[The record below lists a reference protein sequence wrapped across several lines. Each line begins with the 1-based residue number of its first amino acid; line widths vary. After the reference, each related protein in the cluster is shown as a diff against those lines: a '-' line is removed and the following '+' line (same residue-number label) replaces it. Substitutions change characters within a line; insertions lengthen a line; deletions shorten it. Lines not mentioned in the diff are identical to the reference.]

1 MGRVISVLDCFSVRE
16 PVVSA
21 ARVRE
26 LTALPVTT
34 ANRLLRNLV
43 AHGLVQRDGENFK
56 LGLRILGWSESAKAA
71 SSLLAIA
78 GPVIERLKDKSGET
92 ITVGVRIGSKRTVIA
107 DCQSDKSLIYR
118 PHIGQVL
125 PLHAGS
131 GGKTLLAF
139 DRADLEVVELVKLTA
154 ATITDRKAFI
164 AELDR
169 IRERG
174 WAFAVQEREEGLNS
188 ASAPVFDARGDLLA
202 VVTIG
207 GPSFRMP
214 KQKAQVFGAMVRE
227 SADELS
233 ELLGRSRAAAP

>member
-1 MGRVISVLDCFSVRE
+1 MISVLDCFSVRE
-16 PVVSA
+16 PLLSA
-21 ARVRE
+21 ASIRT
-26 LTALPVTT
+26 LTGLPATT

-43 AHGLVQRDGENFK
+43 AHGLVQREGDYFK

-107 DCQSDKSLIYR
+107 ECQSDKSLIYR

-125 PLHAGS
+125 PLHVGS

-139 DRADLEVVELVKLTA
+139 DRADLDAVKLVKLTK
-154 ATITDRKAFI
+154 ATITGRKAFV

-214 KQKAQVFGAMVRE
+214 RQNAQLFGSMVRE

-233 ELLGRSRAAAP
+233 ALLGHPRTSAH